1 MSDRPVERP
10 AQPET
15 SVAPETAGAPE
26 PSTHRV
32 FGAWHD
38 WSTARAQLAVLA
50 PEVSVQRLGEAV
62 AFAEEAHGDQ
72 KRPAGEPYVEHL
84 LEVVEILVSGA
95 GVRDEDLLVAAVLH
109 DVVEDTDRTAGEV
122 GERFGPRVE
131 EWVGWV
137 TKPDPEA
144 HEDPAQVRDRY
155 LLSLRSAPPE
165 VLLLK
170 LADRFS
176 NVQRLDTHPRPEKRR
191 SYYRETRR
199 RLMPLAAGVPWF
211 EAAFEEWRAAYRHL
225 EDGAPAATD

>member
-1 MSDRPVERP
+1 L
-10 AQPET
+10 
-15 SVAPETAGAPE
+15 
-26 PSTHRV
+26 THRV

-38 WSTARAQLAVLA
+38 WDTVRRQLAVLA
-50 PEVSVQRLGEAV
+50 SEVSAQRLGEAV
-62 AFAEEAHGDQ
+62 AFAEEAHGEQ

-84 LEVVEILVSGA
+84 LEVVEILVSGV

-137 TKPDPEA
+137 TKPHPEA
-144 HEDPAQVRDRY
+144 HEDPAEVRDRY

-191 SYYRETRR
+191 SYYRETCRH
-199 RLMPLAAGVPWF
+199 LVPLTAGVPWF
-211 EAAFEEWRAAYRHL
+211 EAAFEEWREFYRHL
-225 EDGAPAATD
+225 EDEAPAATA

>member
-1 MSDRPVERP
+1 M
-10 AQPET
+10 
-15 SVAPETAGAPE
+15 
-26 PSTHRV
+26 THRV

-38 WSTARAQLAVLA
+38 WDTARRELAVLA
-50 PEVSVQRLGEAV
+50 PEVSAQRLGEAV
-62 AFAEEAHGDQ
+62 AFAEEAHGGQ

-137 TKPDPEA
+137 TKPEPEA
-144 HEDPAQVRDRY
+144 HEDPAEVRDRY
-155 LLSLRSAPPE
+155 LLGLHSAPPE
-165 VLLLK
+165 VLALK

-176 NVQRLDTHPRPEKRR
+176 NVQRLSTHPRAEKQR
-191 SYYRETRR
+191 SYYRETCRYVV
-199 RLMPLAAGVPWF
+199 PLAAGVPWF
-211 EAAFEEWRAAYRHL
+211 EGAFEEWREFYRHL
-225 EDGAPAATD
+225 EDAAPAASG

>member
-1 MSDRPVERP
+1 M
-10 AQPET
+10 
-15 SVAPETAGAPE
+15 
-26 PSTHRV
+26 

-38 WSTARAQLAVLA
+38 WDTARRQLAVLA
-50 PEVSVQRLGEAV
+50 PEVSAQRLGEAV
-62 AFAEEAHGDQ
+62 SFAEEAHGDQ

-137 TKPDPEA
+137 TKPRPEA
-144 HEDPAQVRDRY
+144 HEEPAEVRDRY

-191 SYYRETRR
+191 SYYRETCRH
-199 RLMPLAAGVPWF
+199 LVPLAAGVPWF
-211 EAAFEEWRAAYRHL
+211 EAAFEEWREFYRHL
-225 EDGAPAATD
+225 EDGVAAATA

>member
-1 MSDRPVERP
+1 M
-10 AQPET
+10 
-15 SVAPETAGAPE
+15 
-26 PSTHRV
+26 THRV

-38 WSTARAQLAVLA
+38 WDTARRQLAVLA
-50 PEVSVQRLGEAV
+50 PEVSAQRLGEAV
-62 AFAEEAHGDQ
+62 SFAEEAHGDQ

-137 TKPDPEA
+137 TKPRPEA
-144 HEDPAQVRDRY
+144 HEEPAEVRDRY

-191 SYYRETRR
+191 SYYRETCRH
-199 RLMPLAAGVPWF
+199 LVPLAAGVPWF
-211 EAAFEEWRAAYRHL
+211 EAAFEEWREFYRHL
-225 EDGAPAATD
+225 EDGVAAATA